1 MNNVLVEI
9 IDDELNQNVLVYEE
23 QNYFGKIISERGLNV
38 INASLSD
45 SSFFLKNDVDAALIV
60 INLSLFEDTGLAVRI
75 LNVLKNANVLNKV
88 YIFIH
93 IDTEND
99 GILNS
104 LKQGIRIKLLEKK
117 IQIFLF
123 KEFNFSEC
131 ESLYILKDEEKV
143 RQILPKYLIKAFYK
157 RSWKIYSG
165 SFIGSLI
172 KLLNFF
178 ITKYLYIYFSNDVLM
193 VFKYEK

>member
-1 MNNVLVEI
+1 VNNVLVEI

>member
-1 MNNVLVEI
+1 VNNVLVEI

-172 KLLNFF
+172 KLINFF

>member
-172 KLLNFF
+172 KLINFF